1 MGEFCL
7 RIGAVNR
14 KLLLPAIAA
23 VLYIIM
29 DIIEYKADIK
39 DIHTIF
45 DLVTRGISYSCAI
58 FIPLVQKLYDKT
70 KKFDEVKFKCTK
82 RSILHIII
90 LYSTYITYFGLFVY
104 LSTLKS
110 KDEENTKD
118 FKMSHYH
125 GSCSE
130 ESLSIIFILIISKFL
145 LDKQLYVHH
154 YIGLIIFIISSISI
168 DITFNLSLFTPGFL
182 FIIIYILFIMMDSLY
197 ITYEK
202 YMMDKLYY
210 SPFMVLF
217 FIGILFSSVAII
229 SIIYVIINETV
240 KPDSKRLLENFSD
253 YFIKHD
259 YKIILI
265 YLFYNSIFRFVINI
279 LKILT
284 VSYFSPNH
292 TYTAYII
299 IKLVDLLIKNDY
311 KYKYFSIICFIPQ
324 FLGLLIF
331 LEIIELNFC
340 KLNKNTKR
348 NIRKRESEEI
358 IINDEDDED
367 EKDGRYSERSI
378 AEVSPGYYI
387 ENELLNFKD
396 DRDSRTSRNT
406 TDVDK

>member
-1 MGEFCL
+1 MGEFYL

-45 DLVTRGISYSCAI
+45 DLVTRGISYTCAI

-90 LYSTYITYFGLFVY
+90 LYSIYIVFFGLFVY

-168 DITFNLSLFTPGFL
+168 DI
-182 FIIIYILFIMMDSLY
+182 
-197 ITYEK
+197 K

-396 DRDSRTSRNT
+396 DRDSRIT
-406 TDVDK
+406 TDIDK